1 MTRRLDLAMLL
12 LLTFSTGMVDAI
24 GYLGFDKVFTGNMTG
39 NVVILGMGLAG
50 ADGVPVLRPALALV
64 FFMIG
69 AALSGRILGDIGEA
83 WQSRTTLIFAIVAVG
98 CAGLSLYVGLMPDP
112 EVGLAGT
119 VFTSALSALMGAQAA
134 AARKM
139 KIADVTTV
147 VVTSTIVGLAS
158 DSRLAGGDS
167 ARWVRR
173 LLAVILILIGALAG
187 AATLMLN
194 QWIGIAF
201 VAVAIAVATVIG
213 HRGAKRRA
221 LAEAA
226 GTVPSN
232 A

>member
-50 ADGVPVLRPALALV
+50 ADDVPVLRPALALV
-64 FFMIG
+64 FFMVG

-83 WQSRTTLIFAIVAVG
+83 WHRRTTLIFAIVAVG
-98 CAGLSLYVGLMPDP
+98 CAGLSLYVALVPDP
-112 EVGLAGT
+112 EIGLAGT
-119 VFTSALSALMGAQAA
+119 IFTSALSALMGAQAA

-167 ARWVRR
+167 VRWVRR
-173 LLAVILILIGALAG
+173 LLAVVLILIGALAG

-194 QWIGIAF
+194 QWIGIAV
-201 VAVAIAVATVIG
+201 VAVMIAAAAVIG
-213 HRGAKRRA
+213 HLGEKKRTR
-221 LAEAA
+221 AEAA
-226 GTVPSN
+226 DRSVN